1 VSLAFHPDVPINSGV
16 VTHMVTQLGQ
26 FLDHDITL
34 TPEEEA
40 DDCCQHPEEESCFP
54 IALPQ
59 NDPFYATIS
68 TPQTCLEFSRSTA
81 FCEELSTVREQM
93 NGITAFVDASN
104 VYGSNDE
111 TSILLRSGIDG
122 KLLANQNTSS
132 YDREML
138 PEIEGVLTAG
148 DVRALEMPG
157 LATMHTLFLREH
169 NRLASEIKAASGNLN
184 DEEIFQIARKIL
196 IAEMQNVIYAEYLP
210 VVLGKQAMRKYN
222 LELPKKHT
230 DFSKYNS
237 NVDPSITNSFAT
249 AAYRFGHSMIQG
261 LISMMSTASASLQSQ
276 FQLRDNYFNMQNYL
290 VGRGEGMEQILQGLI
305 NQPAQEM
312 DRFVTED
319 ATNFLFREI
328 GHDFGSD
335 LVARNIQRGRDH
347 GLPGYNSWRRFCG
360 LSSISSMSRRPS
372 EIPSKQWKVLQ
383 TLYSSADQIDLFTGG
398 LAETPV
404 ADGLTG
410 HTFNC
415 IKAKQFA
422 SLKDGD
428 RFFFT
433 HGSEAGSLT
442 KGQLKEIRPR
452 RLGDIICDNTGISS
466 VRENVLLVASSSNP
480 LRSCSEARSIR
491 VGEFV

>member
-1 VSLAFHPDVPINSGV
+1 
-16 VTHMVTQLGQ
+16 
-26 FLDHDITL
+26 
-34 TPEEEA
+34 
-40 DDCCQHPEEESCFP
+40 
-54 IALPQ
+54 
-59 NDPFYATIS
+59 
-68 TPQTCLEFSRSTA
+68 
-81 FCEELSTVREQM
+81 
-93 NGITAFVDASN
+93 
-104 VYGSNDE
+104 
-111 TSILLRSGIDG
+111 
-122 KLLANQNTSS
+122 
-132 YDREML
+132 
-138 PEIEGVLTAG
+138 
-148 DVRALEMPG
+148 
-157 LATMHTLFLREH
+157 
-169 NRLASEIKAASGNLN
+169 
-184 DEEIFQIARKIL
+184 
-196 IAEMQNVIYAEYLP
+196 
-210 VVLGKQAMRKYN
+210 
-222 LELPKKHT
+222 
-230 DFSKYNS
+230 
-237 NVDPSITNSFAT
+237 
-249 AAYRFGHSMIQG
+249 MIQG

-372 EIPSKQWKVLQ
+372 EIPSNQWEVLK

-428 RFFFT
+428 RF
-433 HGSEAGSLT
+433 
-442 KGQLKEIRPR
+442 
-452 RLGDIICDNTGISS
+452 
-466 VRENVLLVASSSNP
+466 
-480 LRSCSEARSIR
+480 
-491 VGEFV
+491 